1 MQGPDEPGAAL
12 TIRECINQEHDMATV
27 KQADHMTLSEV
38 LQLQRYNGEAA
49 FMRDLEKRSIL
60 MRLLPWYPTSD
71 GDLHKGVKA
80 TKLPTGA
87 FGAYNKGI
95 PTSSASTTAYEE
107 TIKFY
112 ELKSDVDVRFFEGRS
127 EEQARRVR
135 AGRDAMY
142 ARGFM
147 QGFANE
153 VVNCDGID
161 AKSVKGLIPRRDV
174 IDSKLVYDAGG
185 TTDGKL
191 GSIIFIRP
199 GEDGVNLRYPTGHGP
214 AFKTTDMGIVP
225 AFELD
230 SDGRIT
236 GSFNAYET
244 VFRVFYTID
253 IPDDDALIRLANIP
267 SDTALTKTIV
277 DQIID
282 IVNSLDNQGEGYFAL
297 APQKIIGQFWKYLN
311 DKSNIAFS
319 KREVEHMGAPTY
331 IFNTPFFSEEYM
343 LDTESKVTA

>member
-1 MQGPDEPGAAL
+1 
-12 TIRECINQEHDMATV
+12 MATV

-49 FMRDLEKRSIL
+49 FMRDLEKHSIL
-60 MRLLPWYPTSD
+60 MRILPWYPTSD

-80 TKLPTGA
+80 TKLPRGA
-87 FGAYNKGI
+87 FGAYNKAI
-95 PTSSASTTAYEE
+95 PTSTASTTEYEE

-147 QGFANE
+147 QGLADE
-153 VVNCDGID
+153 IVNCDGID
-161 AKSVKGLIPRRDV
+161 AKSVKGLIPRRGNLEEG
-174 IDSKLVYDAGG
+174 LVLDAGG

-214 AFKTTDMGIVP
+214 SFKITDRGVVP

-230 SDGRIT
+230 DEGKIV

-253 IPDDDALIRLANIP
+253 IPDDEALIRLANIP

-277 DQIID
+277 EQIID
-282 IVNSLDNQGEGYFAL
+282 IVNSFPNQGEGYVAFAPEQIV
-297 APQKIIGQFWKYLN
+297 AQFWKYLN

-331 IFNTPFFSEEYM
+331 IFNTPFFAEEYM
-343 LDTESKVTA
+343 TATESKVVAAS